1 MPARIRRFATAGLVV
16 IALGAGGDLAAQN
29 LVITNARIVDGNQR
43 AIPRGSVVIRD
54 GRIVSVSE
62 SPASASGSRII
73 DAKGMT
79 VMPGFIDDHRHVIAD
94 SFPPPN
100 PVQWLKEQ
108 AVPRMQE
115 FLDAGFT
122 TVQSC
127 GDPVEQIVELQRRI
141 NSGEI
146 KGPGLFTAAFV
157 QLSRPSGRASGG
169 GAPGI
174 MTVDP
179 ARIDN
184 ARPPHRPTQAAAAI
198 PDEETRAAVRKLKEA
213 GIDDVKAA
221 LVVTPGGP
229 EKHTL
234 AVVVDEARKV
244 GLPVITHAVTVDDM
258 FAAVEAGVT
267 ILAHTPHIGQLDQA
281 GARRV
286 AASKIP
292 MMSTLGIFA
301 PTFAESNQRIRARTG
316 LDNIPRFRDLDPFP
330 WDTIASAG
338 QGPVNARLLWE
349 AGVVYG
355 YGTDT
360 TFLPKDSLA
369 QELKSLRLMFSNKD
383 IVQIMTRNAATVIGH
398 GKDLGTIEP
407 GKQANIVMLDGDPL
421 ADIQSVLNVRMVI
434 KGGVVVVDHRRADR
448 TGSAGGRLKAIASA
462 LQLAAPAE
470 TN

>member
-1 MPARIRRFATAGLVV
+1 MLARIKYLVA
-16 IALGAGGDLAAQN
+16 ALFFTIVFSMGRDLAAQN
-29 LVITNARIVDGNQR
+29 LVITNAHIIDGNGGV
-43 AIPRGSVVIRD
+43 ILRGSVVVRD
-54 GRIVSVSE
+54 GRISSVSE
-62 SPASASGSRII
+62 GSVNTAGVRTV

-100 PVQWLKEQ
+100 PVQWMKEQ
-108 AVPRMQE
+108 AAARMQE

-127 GDPVEQIVELQRRI
+127 GDPVEQIVELQRRL
-141 NSGEI
+141 NSSDI
-146 KGPGLFTAAFV
+146 KGPRLFTAAFV
-157 QLSRPSGRASGG
+157 QLSRPSGGG
-169 GAPGI
+169 PPGP
-174 MTVDP
+174 MTIDP

-184 ARPPHRPTQAAAAI
+184 ARPPHRPTQPNAAI
-198 PDEETRAAVRKLKEA
+198 PDEETRTAVRALKKA

-221 LVVTPGGP
+221 LVVSPGGP

-234 AVVVDEARKV
+234 EVVVDEAKKL

-258 FAAVEAGVT
+258 FAAIDAGTT
-267 ILAHTPHIGQLDQA
+267 ILAHTPHIGQLDEA

-286 AASKIP
+286 AAAKIP

-301 PTFAESNQRIRARTG
+301 PTFAESNERIRAKTG
-316 LDNIPRFRDLDPFP
+316 LDNIPRFRDLEPFP
-330 WDTIASAG
+330 WDTIQSGG

-369 QELKSLRLMFSNKD
+369 QELKPLHLMFSNKD
-383 IVQIMTRNAATVIGH
+383 VVKIMTKNAATVIGRE
-398 GKDLGTIEP
+398 KDLGTLEP
-407 GKQANIVMLDGDPL
+407 GKQADMVMLDGDPL
-421 ADIQSVLNVRMVI
+421 NDIQSVLNVRMVI
-434 KGGVVVVDHRRADR
+434 KGGSVVVDHHTRVNN
-448 TGSAGGRLKAIASA
+448 SAAKTSG
-462 LQLAAPAE
+462 
-470 TN
+470 TH

>member
-1 MPARIRRFATAGLVV
+1 MPEKAKCVASASLIVLGLAAGH
-16 IALGAGGDLAAQN
+16 LAAQN
-29 LVITNARIVDGNQR
+29 LVIINAHIVDGNGGVIQ
-43 AIPRGSVVIRD
+43 RGSVVVRD
-54 GRIVSVSE
+54 GRIVSVSGGTVN
-62 SPASASGSRII
+62 AAGARTI

-100 PVQWLKEQ
+100 PVQWMKDK
-108 AVPRMQE
+108 AAPRMQE

-127 GDPVEQIVELQRRI
+127 GDPVEQIVQLQRRL
-141 NSGEI
+141 NSGDV
-146 KGPGLFTAAFV
+146 KGPRLFTAAFV
-157 QLSRPSGRASGG
+157 QLSRPSGG
-169 GAPGI
+169 GAPGP

-198 PDEETRAAVRKLKEA
+198 PDEETRAAVRELKRA

-221 LVVTPGGP
+221 LVVSPGGP

-234 AVVVDEARKV
+234 TVVVDEAKKV
-244 GLPVITHAVTVDDM
+244 GLPVITHAVTVEDM
-258 FAAVEAGVT
+258 FAAIDAGVT

-281 GARRV
+281 GARKV

-301 PTFAESNQRIRARTG
+301 PTFSESNERIRERTG

-330 WDTIASAG
+330 WDTVESAG

-369 QELKSLRLMFSNKD
+369 QELKPLHLMFSNKD
-383 IVQIMTRNAATVIGH
+383 VVKIMTANAAAVIGH
-398 GKDLGTIEP
+398 AKDLGTLES
-407 GKQANIVMLDGDPL
+407 GKQADIVMLDGDPL

-434 KGGVVVVDHRRADR
+434 KGGNIVVDHR
-448 TGSAGGRLKAIASA
+448 A
-462 LQLAAPAE
+462 LR
-470 TN
+470 